1 MSWQFSNPGSFAIA
15 QAYNEQFGTNY
26 NGIYITKPQHY
37 TSSKKYPVVLFAHG
51 YLGSWELYQGLF
63 SSLKK
68 CFIVS
73 IATRN
78 LSGIFSNEDI
88 NRIFKFYL
96 PMLKKE
102 GYSIDESRLHLI
114 GLSNGRSASN
124 IALRSFDNK
133 FQTITYISTS
143 CDVVKKTHSKILLI
157 GGGKDNSSNKPP
169 NFCKTTTKMWNES
182 CATF

>member
-1 MSWQFSNPGSFAIA
+1 MAIQQSWFICYSPS
-15 QAYNEQFGTNY
+15 
-26 NGIYITKPQHY
+26 GIITVWDKLQWYYITKPQHY

-63 SSLKK
+63 SSLKN
-68 CFIVS
+68 CFVVS

-78 LSGIFSNEDI
+78 LSGIFSHEDI

-114 GLSNGRSASN
+114 GLSNGGSASK
-124 IALRSFDNK
+124 IALRNFDNK
-133 FQTITYISTS
+133 I
-143 CDVVKKTHSKILLI
+143 
-157 GGGKDNSSNKPP
+157 
-169 NFCKTTTKMWNES
+169 
-182 CATF
+182 